1 MSLYLI
7 VVIEAYLLG
16 SIPFGFLLVW
26 LVRKEDIRAKG
37 SGNIGA
43 TNVLRSGAKGLG
55 ILTFVLDGSKGYAA
69 VAVAY
74 FLGRAKDPAT
84 LQHLAIVAALF
95 VILGHMFPVW
105 LRFKGGKGVATAFG
119 AFLGLCWPAALTAF
133 VLWLIAVG
141 LTRYVSL
148 GLDSRG
154 VRASLSHSVAVA
166 GQIRLRIRRSG
177 LRLLLD
183 RHPQAP
189 AKHHA
194 PHAGHGAPIRRD
206 EEGGENGGMSR
217 IAIVGSGSWGT
228 ALALSLARRGDH
240 SIALWSHSAP
250 VGTYLPGFPIPQQVH
265 PVTDIAAALQG
276 ADIVISAVPS
286 QHVRAIYEKMAAF
299 LQPQQLIV
307 SATKGIEDGT
317 FLRMSQVIAQ
327 VIALDGSRLGVLSGP
342 SFAQEV
348 AAGSPTAVTI
358 ACDESSIANRL
369 QEELGA
375 PGLRIY
381 TNDDVIGVELGG
393 ALKNV
398 IAIAAGIAAGL
409 ELGHNSAAAIIT
421 RGVAEITRLAVACG
435 GRRETL
441 AGLSGLGDLV
451 LTCTG
456 PLSRNRSVG
465 VELGRGHKLPA
476 ILANLQGK
484 VAEGVRTTSAALG
497 LAKAHSVEMP
507 ITEQMAAIL
516 EHGKSPQDA
525 IRELMARPGRDE

>member
-1 MSLYLI
+1 
-7 VVIEAYLLG
+7 V
-16 SIPFGFLLVW
+16 
-26 LVRKEDIRAKG
+26 
-37 SGNIGA
+37 
-43 TNVLRSGAKGLG
+43 
-55 ILTFVLDGSKGYAA
+55 
-69 VAVAY
+69 
-74 FLGRAKDPAT
+74 
-84 LQHLAIVAALF
+84 
-95 VILGHMFPVW
+95 
-105 LRFKGGKGVATAFG
+105 
-119 AFLGLCWPAALTAF
+119 
-133 VLWLIAVG
+133 
-141 LTRYVSL
+141 
-148 GLDSRG
+148 
-154 VRASLSHSVAVA
+154 
-166 GQIRLRIRRSG
+166 
-177 LRLLLD
+177 
-183 RHPQAP
+183 
-189 AKHHA
+189 
-194 PHAGHGAPIRRD
+194 
-206 EEGGENGGMSR
+206 SR

-240 SIALWSHSAP
+240 SIALWSHSSA
-250 VGTYLPGFPIPQQVH
+250 VGTYLPGFPIPPQIN
-265 PVTDIAAALQG
+265 PLTDLAAAVAG
-276 ADIVISAVPS
+276 AEIVISAVPS
-286 QHVRAIYEKMAAF
+286 QHVRTIYQKMAPHLAPG
-299 LQPQQLIV
+299 QRIV

-317 FLRMSQVIAQ
+317 FLRMTQVIGQ
-327 VIALDGSRLGVLSGP
+327 VLADHSLDGSLLGVLSGP

-348 AAGSPTAVTI
+348 AAGDPTAITI
-358 ACDESSIANRL
+358 ACAESALANWL
-369 QEELGA
+369 QEELSA

-409 ELGHNSAAAIIT
+409 GLGHNSAAAIIT

-476 ILANLQGK
+476 ILAQLQGK

-497 LAKAHSVEMP
+497 LAKAHDVEMP

-516 EHGKSPQDA
+516 EHGKSPQEA